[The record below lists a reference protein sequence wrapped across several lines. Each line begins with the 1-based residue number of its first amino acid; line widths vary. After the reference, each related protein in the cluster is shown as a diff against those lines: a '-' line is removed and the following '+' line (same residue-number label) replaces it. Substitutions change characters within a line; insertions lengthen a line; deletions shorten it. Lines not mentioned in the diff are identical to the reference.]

1 LNPLVSPDKLTEQ
14 LKIRLIYSLSA
25 AFVVINALCCFY
37 EFFWLNLLPV
47 VIIVVYLAFVSVD
60 TLLLI
65 IVFFTPLSITLTD
78 QDIRLGL
85 SLPTEPLMIGV
96 MLLYFF
102 RILYEGKYDKRIL
115 RHPVTIAL
123 LINLIWI
130 FITCITSELPV
141 ISFKFLL
148 ARLWF
153 VVCFYFIGV
162 QMFANIKNIRKF
174 AWLYIIPFVF
184 VILYTLYNHAQLGF
198 KEDPAHW
205 VMAPFFNDHT
215 AYGALLAMFFPLVVS
230 FVFNRSLS
238 PGNRIFSVMLFAIF
252 TVALIFSYTRAAW
265 VSLIVALALLIIYM
279 LKISFKTF
287 VISVAAVSIILAMMW
302 GDLVMKLEKNRQDSS
317 SNLTEHVQ
325 SISNISTDAS
335 NLERINRWH
344 SAVRMFSQRPLL
356 GWGPGTYS
364 FLYAP
369 FQLSSERTTISTNA
383 GDKGNAHS
391 EYIGP
396 LCESGILGALSFI
409 SILVC
414 AIWTGSRLFHSLPPG
429 DLRTTTLAVLLGL
442 VTYMVHGGL
451 NNFLDTDKASVPFWG
466 FIAILVAADIY
477 HKKKIPDPLPR
488 IESEHPA
495 AE

>member
-1 LNPLVSPDKLTEQ
+1 MTGNPDQLTDQ
-14 LKIRLIYSLSA
+14 LKTRWIYSLSA
-25 AFVVINALCCFY
+25 AFVVVNALCCFY
-37 EFFWLNLLPV
+37 EFYWLNLLPV
-47 VIIVVYLAFVSVD
+47 IIIVVYLAFVSVD

-65 IVFFTPLSITLTD
+65 IVFFTPLSINLTD

-85 SLPTEPLMIGV
+85 SIPTEPLMIGV

-102 RILYEGKYDKRIL
+102 RILYEGNYDRRIL
-115 RHPVTIAL
+115 HHPVTIAVL
-123 LINLIWI
+123 VNLIWI

-162 QMFANIKNIRKF
+162 QMFSNIKNIRKF
-174 AWLYIIPFVF
+174 AWLYIIPFVMI
-184 VILYTLYNHAQLGF
+184 ILYTLYNHAQLGF
-198 KEDPAHW
+198 KEDAAHW
-205 VMAPFFNDHT
+205 VMSPFFNDHT

-238 PGNRIFSVMLFAIF
+238 AGSRIFSVMLFAVF

-265 VSLIVALALLIIYM
+265 VSLIVALALLVIYM
-279 LKISFKTF
+279 MKIGFKTF
-287 VISVAAVSIILAMMW
+287 VISLAAVSIILTMMW
-302 GDLVMKLEKNRQDSS
+302 SDLVMKLEKNRQDSS

-335 NLERINRWH
+335 NLERLNRWH
-344 SAVRMFSQRPLL
+344 SALRMFNQRPFL

-396 LCESGILGALSFI
+396 LCESGIPGALSFI
-409 SILVC
+409 AILVC
-414 AIWTGSRLFHSLPPG
+414 VLWTGSRLFHSLPRG

-477 HKKKIPDPLPR
+477 HKDKGSDTLLPLQ
-488 IESEHPA
+488 SEHPA
-495 AE
+495 TE